1 MMEDKIIIDVKT
13 LMKQYNVLID
23 LDKEEGTLWL
33 YGRGR
38 HRTYRLPKHYDETWV
53 LMKVE
58 EFLFFYKSSGANLS
72 KIVGPLTE
80 GKSCYPA
87 SYGIGFFNFFL
98 KQSEIDGVLKSLK
111 ENKIEYTIE
120 IKKILEKLGTPH
132 KIVNQSIIL
141 ENDEAKIFFN
151 LLFVKKPEIND
162 LSTARGGSLAG
173 AGSAVSG
180 VVFGGYTTT
189 YSALTEEFTADAAL
203 STVTVS

>member
-1 MMEDKIIIDVKT
+1 MMEDKIIIDVET

-23 LDKEEGTLWL
+23 IDKEEGTLWL

-72 KIVGPLTE
+72 KIVEPLTE

-98 KQSEIDGVLKSLK
+98 KQEEVDELLKLLK
-111 ENKIEYTIE
+111 EHKIEYTTEFSQANWVYRIKISKKKANIE
-120 IKKILEKLGTPH
+120 RLKKLAQKIKREVRNGK
-132 KIVNQSIIL
+132 
-141 ENDEAKIFFN
+141 
-151 LLFVKKPEIND
+151 
-162 LSTARGGSLAG
+162 
-173 AGSAVSG
+173 
-180 VVFGGYTTT
+180 
-189 YSALTEEFTADAAL
+189 
-203 STVTVS
+203 